1 MSGFLSPVFEPGFFA
16 SAQVHVALEVGTVV
30 ALVAAAVGS
39 FAVLRGQSFAGEALS
54 DVGTAGGSGAFLVG
68 VGPLWGFL
76 VLGAAAA
83 CAMELIGVQRPR
95 GRDLA
100 TGIVLGAGLG
110 LAALFFSLVAEYR
123 DTTGAPVTVLFGSLF
138 TVSASLT
145 PAIAALSVA
154 GLALVLALYRPLL
167 LSSAS
172 AELAAA
178 RGLPVRLIGV
188 LYLVALVLAVALA
201 SLTIGTILSTGLLV
215 GPAASAMRLTAR
227 PVRALLMAGLLGVA
241 AVWLGVLL
249 AYDSFY
255 WPPVGHGWPVSF
267 FVVALVM
274 VFYLASGLPRA
285 LGARKRRRSAAG
297 EAA

>member
-1 MSGFLSPVFEPGFFA
+1 MSHFLSPVFEPGFFG
-16 SAQVHVALEVGTVV
+16 SAQVHVALEVGTLV

-39 FAVLRGQSFAGEALS
+39 LAVLRGQAFAGEALS
-54 DVGTAGGSGAFLVG
+54 DVGAAGGSGAFLIG

-76 VLGAAAA
+76 ALGAAAA

-110 LAALFFSLVAEYR
+110 LAALFFALDAEYHN
-123 DTTGAPVTVLFGSLF
+123 TTGAPVTVLFGSLF
-138 TVSASLT
+138 TVSASIT
-145 PAIAALSVA
+145 PAIVALSVA
-154 GLALVLALYRPLL
+154 GLALVLVLYRPLL

-178 RGLPVRLIGV
+178 RGLPVRLIGA
-188 LYLVALVLAVALA
+188 LYLFALVLAVALA
-201 SLTIGTILSTGLLV
+201 SLTIGTILSTALLV

-227 PVRALLMAGLLGVA
+227 PLRALLTAGLVGVLA
-241 AVWLGVLL
+241 IWLGVLL
-249 AYDSFY
+249 AYDSFH

-274 VFYLASGLPRA
+274 VFYLASGVPQA
-285 LGARKRRRSAAG
+285 LGARRRGRASADQ
-297 EAA
+297 EV